1 MEYELYDGYYDEY
14 FEYDG
19 DGFDNSDLIAQI
31 HTANDWIKIVVPP
44 IHLVVGICGN
54 AVIAYIMWL
63 SMNVATP
70 LCAYAVVMAIV
81 DTCCLLTDVGIAWFI
96 KLAHKNI
103 HTDFIG
109 KSDTKCKGF
118 EFVHHF
124 LSHMASWITVC
135 IAIETL
141 HMTRDYR
148 RLEKFKLQRI
158 KDTLV
163 LLAALMSIF
172 NMHYFWTYG
181 VEMFNVKFDD
191 TIQHKVPTCTFVAK
205 NLQGYAMDPSLGHV
219 LEQLNWVVSDFIPI
233 VIIIIMLAFTAHAYH
248 TCDMRKYQSVP
259 LREHGTE
266 RMIQISRDP
275 RRDLID
281 RTFWIVLVMFVV
293 FKAPYIIARETY
305 DSLLKD
311 LRLDSV
317 SEARWTLSVTIL
329 RSWRTANFS
338 GKVVIYATTLAFFR
352 EKVSKVAHAL
362 FTRIKRS
369 LGMQSKRRVGNRIE
383 LTDV

>member
-1 MEYELYDGYYDEY
+1 MEYELYDGYYDGY
-14 FEYDG
+14 FEYEG

-31 HTANDWIKIVVPP
+31 HFANDWIKIAVPP

-63 SMNVATP
+63 SMSVATP

-81 DTCCLLTDVGIAWFI
+81 DTCCLLTDVGSAWFA
-96 KLAHKNI
+96 KLAHKNF

-118 EFVHHF
+118 EFLHNF

-141 HMTRDYR
+141 RMTRDYR

-158 KDTLV
+158 KDTVV
-163 LLAALMSIF
+163 LLAALTSIF

-181 VEMFNVKFDD
+181 VGNIKFGGS
-191 TIQHKVPTCTFVAK
+191 IQHKITTCTFVAK
-205 NLQGYAMDPSLGHV
+205 NLQGYDKDPSFRYV
-219 LEQLNWVVSDFIPI
+219 LEQLNWVMSDFIPI
-233 VIIIIMLAFTAHAYH
+233 VIIIIMLGFTAHAYH
-248 TCDMRKYQSVP
+248 TCDMGKYQPVP
-259 LREHGTE
+259 LREHGSE
-266 RMIQISRDP
+266 RMIQLSRDP

-281 RTFWIVLVMFVV
+281 QTFWIVLVMFVV
-293 FKAPYIIARETY
+293 FKAPYVIAREVY
-305 DSLLKD
+305 DSKLKD
-311 LRLDSV
+311 LKLDSV

-338 GKVVIYATTLAFFR
+338 GKIVIYATTLAFFR
-352 EKVSKVAHAL
+352 EKVSIVAHAL

-369 LGMQSKRRVGNRIE
+369 LWIQTKRRVGNRIE
-383 LTDV
+383 LTDA